1 MRVGIYGCGAM
12 GTVLGAY
19 LSKAGVNIE
28 LIDVYEEHVNTLN
41 RDGAKLV
48 GFDQWTTPVKAVL
61 PSAMQGIY
69 DLIIVFCKQTA
80 NAEAFKVIKQHIDA
94 NSSILTLQNGYPEP
108 SLVAAFGE
116 QQVLGGTTLWGA
128 TFVGPGVSE
137 VTEPLREKP
146 ELFEIGTISG
156 EINQRV
162 KAVAKILEKMGPT
175 QISTN
180 LVASRWT
187 KLILNSSMS
196 GMSAALG
203 CTFGDVLDSQEA
215 MSYLGKIGAEAGRV
229 SMAAGQRLAPVFGC
243 DVDSLLKGSHDVSA
257 EWIAWIRSAYKNLR
271 AAKASM
277 LQDLEKGKITE
288 VDMINGYLCDQGRKF
303 GVQTPVNDSI
313 VAIVHGIEKGSYP
326 LSMSNIQYFKT
337 DKGA

>member
-19 LSKAGVNIE
+19 LSKAGVNTE
-28 LIDVYEEHVNTLN
+28 LIDVYEDHVNKLN
-41 RDGAKLV
+41 SDGARLV
-48 GFDQWTTPVKAVL
+48 GFDTWTTPVKAVL
-61 PSAMQGIY
+61 PSGMEGIY
-69 DLIIVFCKQTA
+69 DLIILFCKQTA
-80 NAEAFKVIKQHIDA
+80 NAEAFKIIKQHI
-94 NSSILTLQNGYPEP
+94 NEHSSIVTLQNGYPEP
-108 SLVAAFGE
+108 SLIAQFGD
-116 QQVLGGTTLWGA
+116 QQTLGGTTLWGA

-156 EINQRV
+156 ETNERV
-162 KAVAKILEKMGPT
+162 KSVAKILEKMGPT
-175 QISTN
+175 QITPN

-196 GMSAALG
+196 GMSGALG
-203 CTFGDVLDSQEA
+203 CTFGDILDSEEA
-215 MSYLGKIGAEAGRV
+215 MHYVGKIGTEAGLV
-229 SMAAGQRLAPVFGC
+229 SLAAGQRLAPVFGC
-243 DVDSLLKGSHDVSA
+243 DVDSLLKQQHNVSA
-257 EWIAWIRSAYKNLR
+257 EWITWIKSAYKNLR

-303 GVQTPVNDSI
+303 GVQTPVNDSV
-313 VAIVHGIEKGSYP
+313 VAIIHGIEAGKYL
-326 LSMSNIQYFKT
+326 LSMSNLQYFK
-337 DKGA
+337 G